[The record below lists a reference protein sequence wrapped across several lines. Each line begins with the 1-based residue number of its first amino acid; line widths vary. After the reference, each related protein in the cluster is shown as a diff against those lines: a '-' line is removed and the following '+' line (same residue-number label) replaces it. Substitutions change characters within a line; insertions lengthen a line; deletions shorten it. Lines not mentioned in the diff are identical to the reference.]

1 MLPDCSWDRQAQV
14 EASTNKTGC
23 LTLLPCEGNFVM
35 EFFEDILARIYEE
48 NDKYEEPSDDG
59 RKSEHDQLGAG
70 EPAERASVST

>member
-1 MLPDCSWDRQAQV
+1 
-14 EASTNKTGC
+14 
-23 LTLLPCEGNFVM
+23 M